1 MRFSAMLPEEYE
13 LIGISLPGC
22 SPGWKNKVEQQNV
35 TSTALTY
42 STAVRAERSRNI
54 GIAEGPGVMRN
65 AKNSK

>member
-1 MRFSAMLPEEYE
+1 MNSSAYRYPAAVH
-13 LIGISLPGC
+13 
-22 SPGWKNKVEQQNV
+22 GWQNKVEQQNV
-35 TSTALTY
+35 TSTALAY